1 MVLPS
6 PGEYTALDFAPV
18 LCSTVSLALLHC
30 FRAWH
35 YSHPEL
41 LLPCL
46 ALLLP
51 LGTHV

>member
-6 PGEYTALDFAPV
+6 PGDYTALDFAPV
-18 LCSTVSLALLHC
+18 LGSTVSLALLDC
-30 FRAWH
+30 FCAWH
-35 YSHPEL
+35 YSHPEV

-46 ALLLP
+46 AQLSP